1 METEVNL
8 ATFSDY
14 RHGLTKRSGVPAAMT
29 RKRSL
34 AAVQES
40 AKEVT
45 TGARKVGATFGCVS
59 LAGGQTLCQ
68 VSQAA
73 AKRPGRPG
81 RGLKPTTGSAS
92 RAGEP
97 SNHSRHF

>member
-45 TGARKVGATFGCVS
+45 GARKVGATFGCVS

-73 AKRPGRPG
+73 AKRGGRPG

-97 SNHSRHF
+97 PHHSRHF

>member
-45 TGARKVGATFGCVS
+45 GARKVGATLAVS
-59 LAGGQTLCQ
+59 VWQAVKPSVRCPRQQPRGVEGQDG
-68 VSQAA
+68 V
-73 AKRPGRPG
+73 
-81 RGLKPTTGSAS
+81 
-92 RAGEP
+92 
-97 SNHSRHF
+97 

>member
-40 AKEVT
+40 PKEV
-45 TGARKVGATFGCVS
+45 TGARKVGAT
-59 LAGGQTLCQ
+59 
-68 VSQAA
+68 
-73 AKRPGRPG
+73 
-81 RGLKPTTGSAS
+81 
-92 RAGEP
+92 
-97 SNHSRHF
+97 